1 MRAAIAERGEA
12 VIVLATGASQFETV
26 AVLTA
31 APGIAW
37 DRVGALLVALLLL
50 TTQRHEEKLA
60 ESRAH
65 HASHRHAE
73 RAQDRQGHRTAGGA
87 AP

>member
-12 VIVLATGASQFETV
+12 VIVLATGASQFETM

-37 DRVGALLVALLLL
+37 DRVTAFHLDKYRSSGRSSCQLPGLPVAALHGTA
-50 TTQRHEEKLA
+50 RRPAPLA
-60 ESRAH
+60 
-65 HASHRHAE
+65 
-73 RAQDRQGHRTAGGA
+73 
-87 AP
+87 

>member
-12 VIVLATGASQFETV
+12 VIVLATEASQFETM

-37 DRVGALLVALLLL
+37 DRVTAFRLDDYTGLPADHPASFGGLPAAALHGTA
-50 TTQRHEEKLA
+50 
-60 ESRAH
+60 
-65 HASHRHAE
+65 
-73 RAQDRQGHRTAGGA
+73 RQPGPFG
-87 AP
+87 